1 MKNERRGAVGTQLI
15 DRECVRALLES
26 DRDDATLVYVRG
38 ECVVLPDAEV
48 DEAHRGLV
56 IARRDELLGRVPR
69 GEKLSDQ
76 LLDNLAHR
84 LDNIVRDLGA

>member
-1 MKNERRGAVGTQLI
+1 MKNEPRGAAGTQLI

-56 IARRDELLGRVPR
+56 IARRDELLARVSR

-76 LLDNLAHR
+76 LLDSLAHR